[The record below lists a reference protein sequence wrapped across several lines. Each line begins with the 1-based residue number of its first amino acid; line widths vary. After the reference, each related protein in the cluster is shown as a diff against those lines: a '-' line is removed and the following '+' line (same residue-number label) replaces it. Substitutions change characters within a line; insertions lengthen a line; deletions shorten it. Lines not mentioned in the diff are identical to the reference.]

1 MKPIITL
8 AGLCGLLALG
18 LAGCGNSS
26 YSSGVP
32 EATAAELSGPAKQE
46 MGGRTVATTPAP
58 RVYAFTLKDIDGK
71 PVSLEQFKGKVLLL
85 VNTASLCGN
94 TPQYKDLEEVYEKY
108 KDKGLVI
115 LGFPANNFGQQEP
128 GSDAEIKTFC
138 ETNYNVTFDLFS
150 KISVKGEDQHALY
163 QYITK
168 ESPFPGDVK
177 WNFQKYLVD
186 RKGNIVAMFSS
197 RIKPTADNVIE
208 KIESLLKDQS

>member
-18 LAGCGNSS
+18 LAGCGNSG

-71 PVSLEQFKGKVLLL
+71 PVSLEHFKGKVLLL
-85 VNTASLCGN
+85 VNTASMCGN
-94 TPQYKDLEEVYEKY
+94 TPQYGGLQTLYDQY
-108 KDKGLVI
+108 KDKGFEI
-115 LGFPANNFGQQEP
+115 LAFPANNFGEQEP
-128 GSDAEIKTFC
+128 GNNEEIKSFCYTKYALTFP
-138 ETNYNVTFDLFS
+138 LFG
-150 KISVKGEDQHALY
+150 KISVKGADQHPLY
-163 QYITK
+163 RYLTEQ
-168 ESPFPGDVK
+168 SPFPGEVE

-186 RKGNIVAMFSS
+186 RQG
-197 RIKPTADNVIE
+197 NVIARYHHRTKPLADE
-208 KIESLLKDQS
+208 IVNGVAQALAKS